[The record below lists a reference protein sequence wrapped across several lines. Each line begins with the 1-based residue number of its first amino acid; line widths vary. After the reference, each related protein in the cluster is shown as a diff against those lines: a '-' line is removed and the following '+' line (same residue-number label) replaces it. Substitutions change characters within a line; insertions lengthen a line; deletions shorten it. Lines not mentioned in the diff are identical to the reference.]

1 MIVTIATPL
10 SRRII
15 NVAWLEVNTPV
26 GNFVI
31 QRGHAPT
38 IIALEP
44 GKPVLYSLKNG
55 KEESLIIN
63 RGIVEITRDSVM
75 LLVNETT

>member
-1 MIVTIATPL
+1 VIVMIATPL
-10 SRRII
+10 SRRMV

-38 IIALEP
+38 IMALEP
-44 GKPVLYSLKNG
+44 GKPVVYCLKNG
-55 KEESLIIN
+55 KQESLIIN
-63 RGIVEITRDSVM
+63 RGVVEITRDSAT